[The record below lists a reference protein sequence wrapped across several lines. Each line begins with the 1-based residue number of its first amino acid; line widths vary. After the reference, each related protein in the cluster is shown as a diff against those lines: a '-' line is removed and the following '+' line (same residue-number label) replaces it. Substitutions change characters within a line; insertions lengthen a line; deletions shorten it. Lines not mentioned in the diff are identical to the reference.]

1 MQLMKTIQNNT
12 KLPMCLLACS
22 DLILFGFARLYTVVA
37 DLIICFPRSRRLQ
50 FAMFSKSSLFTHL
63 WQYSTMSCLLPCTV
77 VFCSI
82 AFAISSSSIS
92 SSFLFAAA
100 PAFLFLSLFSFTRFC
115 ALLRA
120 AALNFCSEYLSLHS
134 RMSCRL
140 LRFSLQLSPFLPLF

>member
-1 MQLMKTIQNNT
+1 MLKGAKMIPYLRIGNLKNHTLSRGT
-12 KLPMCLLACS
+12 YLYSPYMGVPPRACS
-22 DLILFGFARLYTVVA
+22 
-37 DLIICFPRSRRLQ
+37 
-50 FAMFSKSSLFTHL
+50 
-63 WQYSTMSCLLPCTV
+63 V

-92 SSFLFAAA
+92 SFLFAPA
-100 PAFLFLSLFSFTRFC
+100 PAVLFFSLFSFTRFC

-140 LRFSLQLSPFLPLF
+140 KVFTACCHLFFHCFDVPTVSTNVT